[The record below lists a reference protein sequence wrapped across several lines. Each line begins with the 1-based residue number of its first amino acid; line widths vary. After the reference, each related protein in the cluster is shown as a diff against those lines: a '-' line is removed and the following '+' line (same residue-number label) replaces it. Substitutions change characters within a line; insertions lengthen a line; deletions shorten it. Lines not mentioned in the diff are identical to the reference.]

1 MFKPYTVADSLWQM
15 NFFMALQ
22 VSRLSALAYLTDPPA
37 GTEPEE
43 LTDEAEEAAPA
54 VSPRHRNAA

>member
-22 VSRLSALAYLTDPPA
+22 VSRLSTLAYLTESPA

-54 VSPRHRNAA
+54 ESPRRQNAA